1 MPQTTVN
8 GTRYA
13 YIDEGEGE
21 LLLFGHGL
29 LASKEMFRA
38 QIDALKDRFR
48 CVSLDWPGH
57 ADSGYSEGG
66 WSIEDMAADAVALV
80 RELGQD
86 QAVFIGLS
94 QGGMAF
100 MRAAW
105 TEPDV
110 VRALVLL
117 DTSAGPENPDSLPSY
132 EGLREA
138 LVSDDDAARSQAA
151 DGAQAVLYGATWSAR
166 NPEAL
171 GHEKELMLSH
181 DRAGL
186 NLACRAV
193 FDRVDVSDR
202 LSEIKA
208 PTLVICGEEDVA
220 TPPEKARQIADAIEG
235 AELVMIP
242 EAGHHTPIENPQPV
256 TDALERFLARVG
268 AGATA

>member
-38 QIDALKDRFR
+38 QIDALKDRYR
-48 CVSLDWPGH
+48 CVSIDWPGH
-57 ADSGYSEGG
+57 GESGYRESG
-66 WSIEDMAADAVALV
+66 WTLEDMGADAAALV
-80 RELGQD
+80 RDLGHD

-100 MRAAW
+100 MRAAV
-105 TEPDV
+105 TEPGV

-117 DTSAGPENPDSLPSY
+117 DTSAGPENPDSLPGY

-138 LVSDDDAARSQAA
+138 LAGDDDAARSQAA
-151 DGAQAVLYGATWSAR
+151 DGAQAVLYGATWSSR

-171 GHEKELMLSH
+171 AHEKELMLSH

-193 FDRVDVSDR
+193 FDRIDVSDR
-202 LSEIKA
+202 LGDIKA

-220 TPPEKARQIADAIEG
+220 TPPEKAQQLVDGIED
-235 AELVMIP
+235 AELVMIR

-256 TDALERFLARVG
+256 TEALERFLARVG
-268 AGATA
+268 ASVAT